1 MSAMMMMMNAARQS
15 SSSSSN
21 HHLRLVAAS
30 RAGGVVWH
38 HRAAARRQRSVAR
51 ATPVRTEETP
61 RWDRPRCS
69 ISTTTTAPTWD
80 RRRHRPPLFVDD
92 GAPLLVGLSTS
103 RQQQQSHHRRGLAS
117 RSSPTLDAY
126 APAARADS
134 DVDVD
139 VDDDGGP
146 PSSGSESS
154 SSPSLRRG
162 RAPQEVRQ
170 DYPTDDDLDDDGGR
184 TSRHFHRHH
193 HHLPKQSSHTT
204 RILFDTLAPHVELRT
219 LTKLTRRLSVILSS
233 MNDIASTTTTTT
245 TTTVRYEI
253 DDDAAARAW
262 REKALDGVLDAT
274 FGTLSSS
281 SSSSSTASESEYT
294 WTQRGH
300 PWMRH
305 ALRAY
310 LAGGKLD
317 RPDRLRRLRRRGD
330 DDHRH
335 YHGPGPGGGPPHHST
350 DAATTPL
357 PQESDPTYPPNRNRG
372 RRRRDEDVE
381 VLMNAREV
389 SVYRHPIQWQR
400 KAKRQQTTTAKS
412 SSYEE
417 RVRERHRGKDDDRLR
432 AEAEDLLEVLASSMP
447 PPHFDKLMGRLGGF
461 ARLEDVGATTASSSS
476 SRRHD
481 GNVGG
486 WYVDDDDGGG
496 DASSSS
502 SFSGSGEAPLPELPP
517 SRAAAN
523 ADYKKRGIPALGKFL
538 GDCSNSHAHL
548 VGHAVARFFYVD
560 VGDGREVVAADLS
573 AAIGRTPEG
582 AAATAAVGNKKHRRP
597 NLTTTTEKKYD
608 KARDDF
614 VERMMGLQ
622 HEFAS
627 WEGSPAVVGNETPSR
642 KYVANEDGGIG
653 GGIENGCD
661 EDGDDASSD
670 LSVREF
676 VKAQEPYSA
685 ESRREQR
692 EEVKGTL
699 EELRRAGDEV
709 GAENKMKG
717 RGRPKIGDYIIRL
730 ED

>member
-1 MSAMMMMMNAARQS
+1 MSAMMMMLNAARQS
-15 SSSSSN
+15 SSSSSSSN
-21 HHLRLVAAS
+21 HHRRLVAAS
-30 RAGGVVWH
+30 RA
-38 HRAAARRQRSVAR
+38 AR
-51 ATPVRTEETP
+51 
-61 RWDRPRCS
+61 S
-69 ISTTTTAPTWD
+69 ISTTTPPIAAATGGQYPAWD
-80 RRRHRPPLFVDD
+80 RLRHRPPFIDD
-92 GAPLLVGLSTS
+92 AGALLGGFPTS

-117 RSSPTLDAY
+117 RSAPFLDAY
-126 APAARADS
+126 APTDLLDS
-134 DVDVD
+134 GVD

-146 PSSGSESS
+146 PPSPTSESS
-154 SSPSLRRG
+154 RRG
-162 RAPQEVRQ
+162 RAPREVRL
-170 DYPTDDDLDDDGGR
+170 DYPADDDYSDDDGGR
-184 TSRHFHRHH
+184 TSRHRHLHR

-219 LTKLTRRLSVILSS
+219 LTKLTRRLSVILSA
-233 MNDIASTTTTTT
+233 MNDIASTATMTTA
-245 TTTVRYEI
+245 RYDS
-253 DDDAAARAW
+253 DDDAAAAFARAG
-262 REKALDGVLDAT
+262 REKALDGALDAV
-274 FGTLSSS
+274 FGTASSASAASSS
-281 SSSSSTASESEYT
+281 SSELEYT
-294 WTQRGH
+294 WTLRGQ

-335 YHGPGPGGGPPHHST
+335 HHGPAGPGGGPPRHST
-350 DAATTPL
+350 DAATPPL
-357 PQESDPTYPPNRNRG
+357 PQESDPTYPPNRNSG
-372 RRRRDEDVE
+372 RRRRDEDVD
-381 VLMNAREV
+381 VLMDAREV

-400 KAKRQQTTTAKS
+400 KAKRQQTTSAKS
-412 SSYEE
+412 SSYED
-417 RVRERHRGKDDDRLR
+417 RVRERHRGKDDERLR
-432 AEAEDLLEVLASSMP
+432 AEAEDLLEVLSSSLP

-481 GNVGG
+481 GNVGE
-486 WYVDDDDGGG
+486 WYVDDDDDHGG

-502 SFSGSGEAPLPELPP
+502 SSSSGGGAAPLPELPP

-523 ADYKKRGIPALGKFL
+523 AEYKKL
-538 GDCSNSHAHL
+538 
-548 VGHAVARFFYVD
+548 ARFFYVD
-560 VGDGREVVAADLS
+560 VGDGKEVVAADLS

-614 VERMMGLQ
+614 VVRMMGLQ
-622 HEFAS
+622 HELAS
-627 WEGSPAVVGNETPSR
+627 WEGSPAVVDNETASW
-642 KYVANEDGGIG
+642 KNVANEDGGIG
-653 GGIENGCD
+653 GGIENGFG

-670 LSVREF
+670 LSVIEF
-676 VKAQEPYSA
+676 LKAQEPYSA

-699 EELRRAGDEV
+699 EELRRAGDEI

-717 RGRPKIGDYIIRL
+717 RGRPKIGDYNSLGRL
-730 ED
+730 TFLCCQFSSYTPLRGPVVTYRASSAAQAYT